1 MDLVIALLIGYVA
14 GVISVV
20 EWALCAANKR
30 EKERS
35 KTNDDA

>member
-35 KTNDDA
+35 ETDDD